1 MSGRPTVPQQNLFLN
16 RENYNKIVGF
26 LRGRYAKKMGVSA
39 LPEKVDEKL
48 QKYTQHFMTEVAR
61 VQGADKPQNVLAT
74 EVVRETETS
83 MDTWLRKQ
91 QAAAPPTTTTIG
103 TFPRGDE
110 MTRLFQDTGTRY
122 ENMMAARAPIPIP
135 QVGVPD
141 FRAPEPD
148 EDEEEDPVLL
158 MQRAQKQREDQAR
171 ALGIPIAPPAP
182 TFPNKKVEA
191 AQSGSTSVLP
201 YRNEIQDEAP
211 PSATNPV
218 PPQADPP
225 PPALAP
231 RPQDY
236 IIPQE
241 DVVKYRET
249 EYNVFITSADRNWML
264 NTTENRYNFSVIFN
278 TGNTTG
284 ALGYNSA
291 VQQRFRNIQRIEFVK
306 AIVPIEAL
314 SAVVRI
320 TDISGSAAAG
330 NAIYD
335 SSRVVNIF
343 SLPFASVRIAE
354 LNNNLFSTNPEED
367 NTFAIVQYDT
377 TWSSDLY
384 IPQSYLTSAN
394 TGAVS
399 GYNTPE
405 TKSGYTGF
413 IPKFLKAQ
421 RIYSP
426 TPLATLNK
434 LSIRMERHN
443 TNLISNDPDVFAI
456 SRIQLS
462 DLTTNFGGST
472 VADKTN
478 YWTATTQ
485 PSRNPYIYIQTTNY
499 FLFSAISEGDTIN
512 IQGCSVTPVSG
523 SISQTTCTDFANFI
537 NQSAGQT
544 VVATGYT
551 ANNRI
556 YLGRNTAGYCNVII
570 IRSRFDNPA
579 TTGGTTRTNSYFGGV
594 ITQEENGYP
603 VTASGLAWE
612 LNVAGTT
619 QTNCALINTS
629 RQTNFVLR
637 IITRDFDSTSNIR
650 PDNV

>member
-1 MSGRPTVPQQNLFLN
+1 MSGRTGGPQQNLFLN

-26 LRGRYAKKMGVSA
+26 LRSRYAKKLGVSA

-48 QKYTQHFMTEVAR
+48 QKYTQHFMTEVNR
-61 VQGADKPQNVLAT
+61 VQGANQPQNSLAT

-103 TFPRGDE
+103 TFPRGEE
-110 MTRLFQDTGTRY
+110 MSRLFQDTGARY
-122 ENMMAARAPIPIP
+122 ENLMASRAPIPIP
-135 QVGVPD
+135 QVGLPD
-141 FRAPEPD
+141 FRAPEP
-148 EDEEEDPVLL
+148 ELDEEEDPVLL
-158 MQRAQKQREDQAR
+158 MQRAQKQRDDQAR
-171 ALGIPIAPPAP
+171 ALGITNAN
-182 TFPNKKVEA
+182 FPNKKVES
-191 AQSGSTSVLP
+191 AQAGAGSVLP
-201 YRNEIQDEAP
+201 PRMEIRDEAP
-211 PSATNPV
+211 PSAMNPT

-225 PPALAP
+225 PPSLAP

-264 NTTENRYNFSVIFN
+264 NTAENRYNFSVIFN

-306 AIVPIEAL
+306 AIVPIESL
-314 SAVVRI
+314 SALVRV
-320 TDISGSAAAG
+320 TDISGTS
-330 NAIYD
+330 AIYD
-335 SSRVVNIF
+335 TSRVVNIF
-343 SLPFASVRIAE
+343 SFPFTGVRIAE
-354 LNNNLFSTNPEED
+354 LNNNSFSTNPNED

-377 TWSSDLY
+377 TWSSDLVV
-384 IPQSYLTSAN
+384 PQSYLTTLN
-394 TGAVS
+394 TGSAS
-399 GYNTPE
+399 GYNAPE

-421 RIYSP
+421 RIYAP
-426 TPLATLNK
+426 TPLATLNR

-443 TNLISNDPDVFAI
+443 TDLISNDPDVFSI

-462 DLTTNFGGST
+462 DALTNFGGTT
-472 VADKTN
+472 VVDKTN
-478 YWTATTQ
+478 YSSATNENA
-485 PSRNPYIYIQTTNY
+485 RNPYIYIQTTNY
-499 FLFSAISEGDTIN
+499 FLFSAISEGDLIN
-512 IQGCSVTPVSG
+512 IQGCSVTPAAAL
-523 SISQTTCTDFANFI
+523 QQATCTDFANYI
-537 NQSAGQT
+537 NQSAGQY

-556 YLGRNTAGYCNVII
+556 YLGRNVAGYCNVII
-570 IRSRFDNPA
+570 LRSRFDNPA
-579 TTGGTTRTNSYFGGV
+579 TTGGTTRTSSYFGGFL
-594 ITQEENGYP
+594 TQEENALP
-603 VTASGLAWE
+603 PTAGLAYT
-612 LNVAGTT
+612 LNLVATV
-619 QTNCALINTS
+619 QTGCALINTS

-637 IITRDFDSTSNIR
+637 IITRDFDSASNIR